1 MCLLYIVFY
10 YYTWL
15 WKTTKTL
22 ERKPNQTKTDSQQNP
37 DISRM
42 DYKKHQSRM
51 NVYAGSNDVLY
62 WLCNRFLKE
71 KQEFTSEIL
80 VFLLF
85 GEVQHLLDKTLA
97 IDFCYLNLI
106 ELCYGLMIDK
116 GALTKNFC
124 HAQQILAINAWG
136 VGGVNLIKKK
146 ICDENFFTNK
156 IE

>member
-62 WLCNRFLKE
+62 WLYNRFLKE
-71 KQEFTSEIL
+71 KLEFTSEFL

-85 GEVQHLLDKTLA
+85 GEVQHLLDSILA
-97 IDFCYLNLI
+97 VDFCYPSLV
-106 ELCYGLMIDK
+106 ELYYGLMIPLDK
-116 GALTKNFC
+116 GALTKSFC
-124 HAQQILAINAWG
+124 HTQQILVIKRW
-136 VGGVNLIKKK
+136 VIGGGG
-146 ICDENFFTNK
+146 
-156 IE
+156 